1 MAGTPDSP
9 HASADPEPRGPQL
22 DTDALYR
29 TLLSLAHSLD
39 AVLEALKPGDP
50 VRHQPRTLRQA
61 CDELI
66 VAKAAKGVRDRYL
79 VQLRLTMV
87 DLCRRL
93 GADRP
98 IAQIQASDL
107 EGWLLRPEWGTAARR
122 SYLIDARTLWS
133 LAMARGYVHR
143 NPALAVEMPR
153 PELRPPAI
161 HTPAQVRQVLEAA
174 RAIDADVCRLLAVQ
188 YFAGLRPA
196 EASRISDA
204 DILPDHVQVAGHH
217 AKTRQRRLVTIHPAL
232 RAWLAIGGHLP
243 VTNRVRRY
251 YRVRESAGVPWAHD
265 VTRHSFVTYH
275 LAHWRSASQT
285 ALEAGHTEVVL
296 FRHYREVVTPD
307 QAAEFW
313 AVLPAAK
320 V

>member
-1 MAGTPDSP
+1 MSGTPTEP
-9 HASADPEPRGPQL
+9 NASAGFGAPAHYPDI
-22 DTDALYR
+22 DALYR
-29 TLLSLAHSLD
+29 TLLSLTHSLE
-39 AVLEALKPGDP
+39 AVMAVLKPGTSARQEP
-50 VRHQPRTLRQA
+50 KTLRDV
-61 CDELI
+61 CNELL

-93 GADRP
+93 GEERP
-98 IAQIQASDL
+98 IADIQTSDL
-107 EGWLLRPEWGTAARR
+107 DAWLMRPEWGTAARR

-133 LAMARGYVHR
+133 LAMSRGYVTR
-143 NPALAVEMPR
+143 NAALAVEMPR

-161 HTPAQVRQVLEAA
+161 HTPDQVRRVLEAA
-174 RAIDADVCRLLAVQ
+174 RAMDLDVCRLLAVQ

-217 AKTRQRRLVTIHPAL
+217 AKTRQRRLVSILPAL
-232 RAWLAIGGHLP
+232 RAWLAVGGSLP

-251 YRVRESAGVPWAHD
+251 YRVRSEAGVPWAHD

-275 LAHWRSASQT
+275 LAWGRSAAQT
-285 ALEAGHTEVVL
+285 ALEAGHTEAVL
-296 FRHYREVVTPD
+296 FRHYREVVTAD
-307 QAAEFW
+307 QAAQFW
-313 AVLPAAK
+313 AIRPT
-320 V
+320 

>member
-1 MAGTPDSP
+1 MAGTPHEPS
-9 HASADPEPRGPQL
+9 ASAGFGDPANKP
-22 DTDALYR
+22 DTVALYR
-29 TLLSLAHSLD
+29 TLLSLTHSLE
-39 AVLEALKPGDP
+39 AVLEVLKPGDP
-50 VRHQPRTLRQA
+50 VRQQPRTLRQA
-61 CDELI
+61 CDDLI

-98 IAQIQASDL
+98 IAQIQASDI
-107 EGWLLRPEWGTAARR
+107 EAWLLRPEWGTAARR

-133 LAMARGYVHR
+133 LATARGYVHR
-143 NPALAVEMPR
+143 NAALAVEMPR

-161 HTPAQVRQVLEAA
+161 HTPDQVRQVLEAA
-174 RAIDADVCRLLAVQ
+174 RAVDLDVCRLLAVQ

-204 DILPDHVQVAGHH
+204 DILPDHVQVSGHH

-232 RAWLAIGGHLP
+232 RAWLALGGHLP

-275 LAHWRSASQT
+275 LAHGRSASQT

-296 FRHYREVVTPD
+296 FRHYREVVTQE
-307 QAAEFW
+307 QADRFW
-313 AVLPAAK
+313 AIRPT
-320 V
+320 